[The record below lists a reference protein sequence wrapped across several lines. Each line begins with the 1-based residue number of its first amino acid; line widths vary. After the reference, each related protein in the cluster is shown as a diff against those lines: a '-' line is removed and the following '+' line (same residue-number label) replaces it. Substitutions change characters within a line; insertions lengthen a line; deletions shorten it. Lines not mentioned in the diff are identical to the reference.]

1 VAAHRSP
8 YAHALGASI
17 DELHPSLQRY
27 FATIPPG
34 RRGVGEGVFA
44 RAGTPR
50 RWLWPLIR
58 LVQGRGVVVAG
69 DEHDVPFRIVNR
81 TVGGRAVATRTF
93 LLPGGAWTMVDA
105 VVTHPAGGVAD
116 RLGRPATVAAAF
128 DVAVDGGALT
138 LTSRSLGVA
147 LGPWR
152 LRVPSFLSPVVRL
165 RESHDGASD
174 RQRVELTV
182 DAPLLGRV
190 YGYDG
195 TFTYRLEDD
204 ADAEHP

>member
-1 VAAHRSP
+1 MAAPRSP
-8 YAHALGASI
+8 YAHALGATI

-34 RRGVGEGVFA
+34 RRGVGEGVFTH
-44 RAGTPR
+44 AGTPR

-58 LVQGRGVVVAG
+58 LVQGRGVVFAG
-69 DEHDVPFRIVNR
+69 DGCDVPFRIVNR
-81 TVGGRAVATRTF
+81 TVGGTAVATRTF
-93 LLPGGAWTMVDA
+93 DLPGGPWTMADA

-116 RLGRPATVAAAF
+116 RLGSPTTVAAAF

-152 LRVPSFLSPVVRL
+152 VRVPRPLAPVVRL
-165 RESHDGASD
+165 RESHDAASG

-195 TFTYRLEDD
+195 TFDYRVEDD
-204 ADAEHP
+204 PDAGDA